1 MEKEVVYNAIQE
13 LLDEKMRGLTNQIKE
28 NKNNLAA
35 ESKSTAGDKHNTS
48 RAMMHLEEE
57 KISNQLLS
65 LKKYKQ
71 VLVQINPKLL
81 HKKVDLGSL
90 VETNKGWLFIGIP
103 LSWIEVEGNK
113 VMCLSLAS
121 PIGQALKGKAPGDSV
136 VFNQQ
141 KWEIIS
147 IA

>member
-71 VLVQINPKLL
+71 VLAQINPKLL

>member
-1 MEKEVVYNAIQE
+1 MHDLV
-13 LLDEKMRGLTNQIKE
+13 DEKIRGLADQIKE

-71 VLVQINPKLL
+71 VLAQINPKLL

-121 PIGQALKGKAPGDSV
+121 PIGQMLKGKATGDQIV
-136 VFNQQ
+136 LNQQ
-141 KWEIIS
+141 NWEILS
-147 IA
+147 IV